1 MYVSITLIIC
11 LSVVFVITLG
21 IVSYTLRDKNF
32 KVRFDDRNKRMM
44 RIIADQRDELISY
57 REAIKKNDANL
68 EKSLEVLSSASDT
81 VNRKI
86 SRLQNIEEL
95 LSRIKAEL
103 LSRIKTELGDFNLQ
117 QNKFLKLIE
126 KYSKNFSENTV
137 SFYTSVD
144 KYRVQNE
151 VALKELENK
160 ILSRTSYLS
169 IEEKKRF
176 KEYLQACAF
185 KFHDID
191 NMKYKNDYTFVKVCD
206 VIRALDIV
214 GYNQWDSILDTIP
227 SEEFY
232 NGQNTERN
240 Q

>member
-32 KVRFDDRNKRMM
+32 KARFDKSNERLK
-44 RIIADQRDELISY
+44 RIIKEQHDELISY

-68 EKSLEVLSSASDT
+68 ERSLEVLASANDT
-81 VNRKI
+81 VNKKI
-86 SRLQNIEEL
+86 SRLEDTEEV
-95 LSRIKAEL
+95 LSRLKLEV
-103 LSRIKTELGDFNLQ
+103 GDFNLQ
-117 QNKFLKLIE
+117 QDKFLKLIE

-185 KFHDID
+185 SFHNID
-191 NMKYKNDYTFVKVCD
+191 NMKYKNDYAFVKVCD

-214 GYNQWDSILDTIP
+214 GYDQWDSILDTIP

>member
-21 IVSYTLRDKNF
+21 IVSFTLRDKNF
-32 KVRFDDRNKRMM
+32 KARFDKSNERLK
-44 RIIADQRDELISY
+44 RIIKEQHDELISY

-81 VNRKI
+81 VKRKL
-86 SRLQNIEEL
+86 SRLQNSEEL
-95 LSRIKAEL
+95 LARIKA
-103 LSRIKTELGDFNLQ
+103 ELGDFNLQ
-117 QNKFLKLIE
+117 QDNFLKLIE

-185 KFHDID
+185 SFHNID

-214 GYNQWDSILDTIP
+214 GYDQWDSILDTIP
-227 SEEFY
+227 SEEFN
-232 NGQNTERN
+232 NGHNTERN